1 MWINL
6 SIKTFYSLLYRY
18 TDEYCYS
25 DKAIA
30 LLNQLNKRT
39 QRIWYSN
46 LNSLLNNDAMKKRV
60 IILKNRNQHS
70 LRDPRLAY
78 FKVKIE
84 MNPNFDSN
92 DLKKFV
98 KSILNFKS
106 DEYWNQWKME
116 DLDVK
121 SKKLSLINYDVL
133 QKANHL
139 NTILL

>member
-1 MWINL
+1 MM
-6 SIKTFYSLLYRY
+6 
-18 TDEYCYS
+18 
-25 DKAIA
+25 
-30 LLNQLNKRT
+30 
-39 QRIWYSN
+39 WYSN

-60 IILKNRNQHS
+60 IVLKNRNQHS

-84 MNPNFDSN
+84 MNPKFKSK
-92 DLKKFV
+92 DLKNFV
-98 KSILNFKS
+98 QSILNFKS
-106 DEYWNQWKME
+106 DEYWNQRKME

-121 SKKLSLINYDVL
+121 SKMLSLVNYDIL